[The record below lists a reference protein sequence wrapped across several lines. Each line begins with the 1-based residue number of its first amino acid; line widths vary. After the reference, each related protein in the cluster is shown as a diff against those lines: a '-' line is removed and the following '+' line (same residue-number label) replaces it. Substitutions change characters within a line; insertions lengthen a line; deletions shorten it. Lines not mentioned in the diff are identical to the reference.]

1 MMKKKQ
7 FGLLHFYLQSQTD
20 KKKKKK
26 RKKEQKRKRNP
37 NSPSLKK
44 KEKSAVRLEHC
55 HERNAACFIKMQ

>member
-7 FGLLHFYLQSQTD
+7 FGLLHFYLQSHTD
-20 KKKKKK
+20 KKKE
-26 RKKEQKRKRNP
+26 KEQKRKRNP